1 MGRGGQARRKEEE
14 EFLEEEWLEEEFLE
28 EEFLIISTTTASG
41 EIKERVSK
49 GLGFR
54 VQGRASKGGREKMR
68 KRERNG

>member
-54 VQGRASKGGREKMR
+54 V
-68 KRERNG
+68 